1 MICKW
6 SLWECELCE
15 MNAYYDTG
23 FLMLETSLAK
33 SKYKSGDKKA
43 QTLDL
48 TDNEKIVSVAVHTNE
63 DLPVQFH
70 FLVVKE

>member
-1 MICKW
+1 
-6 SLWECELCE
+6 
-15 MNAYYDTG
+15 
-23 FLMLETSLAK
+23 MLETSLAK